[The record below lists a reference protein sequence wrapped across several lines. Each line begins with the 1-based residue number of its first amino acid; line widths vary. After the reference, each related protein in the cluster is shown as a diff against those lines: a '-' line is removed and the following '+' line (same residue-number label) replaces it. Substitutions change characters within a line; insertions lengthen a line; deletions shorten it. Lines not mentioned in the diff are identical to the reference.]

1 MKSFKQ
7 LRESE
12 LAKQVLASAKKVS
25 PTAHIDTR
33 SPAERKADTDKML
46 AARAAAKPKVT
57 NQPSKPSTPEQ
68 QMKNQN
74 ASIAASYAKHKSGQY
89 VGDSVELDGES
100 INEDHYER
108 AEDSKTLA
116 NKAKNEGDEIGFN
129 SHMAD
134 HHDHL
139 SQWHE
144 EKGRASAAQS
154 HADKSEMY
162 ASKMTQVAKG
172 VMEGSG
178 PKEKQKTPYR
188 DINSPEYR
196 AAVDKQKQR
205 MAKDKATEPGKKML
219 AKQGVA
225 EGSLEEVS
233 QQTLQSYRKKASA
246 QKRAADD
253 VVSGDADD
261 ETWKKNVSLSAKRR
275 QGIDAAN
282 KRLGVAEAS
291 SAGARMQ
298 KALQKA
304 KEDRERSERNAERL
318 LNPVKKPVQPEPV
331 KEENLEEGSFKYH
344 MDKAIAAH
352 EKGDDKKKAY
362 HLENARTAK
371 FAMKTADYA
380 KNRELLDKHKQ
391 MSEEVVAEAAQGH
404 TIEAQGIRGMKAT
417 PWRKTFKN
425 HEHLEKW
432 ADANDSVEVH
442 GTRDLEKAKKAVD
455 EEIVSEEKPGLYANI
470 HAKRKRIAAGSGERM
485 RKPGSK
491 GAPTAKSF
499 RDAQK
504 TVKENIDDGVNEGIA
519 RLISKSIKNVT
530 ATKKTPQE
538 KADIRLNN
546 LNK

>member
-74 ASIAASYAKHKSGQY
+74 ASMAASYAKHKPGQY

-139 SQWHE
+139 SQWHD

-162 ASKMTQVAKG
+162 ASKMTQVAK
-172 VMEGSG
+172 
-178 PKEKQKTPYR
+178 
-188 DINSPEYR
+188 
-196 AAVDKQKQR
+196 
-205 MAKDKATEPGKKML
+205 
-219 AKQGVA
+219 
-225 EGSLEEVS
+225 
-233 QQTLQSYRKKASA
+233 
-246 QKRAADD
+246 
-253 VVSGDADD
+253 
-261 ETWKKNVSLSAKRR
+261 
-275 QGIDAAN
+275 
-282 KRLGVAEAS
+282 GVAEAS

>member
-74 ASIAASYAKHKSGQY
+74 ASMAASYAKHKPGQY
-89 VGDSVELDGES
+89 VGDSVELEGDS

-116 NKAKNEGDEIGFN
+116 NTAKNEGDEIGFN

-162 ASKMTQVAKG
+162 ANKMTQVAK
-172 VMEGSG
+172 
-178 PKEKQKTPYR
+178 
-188 DINSPEYR
+188 
-196 AAVDKQKQR
+196 
-205 MAKDKATEPGKKML
+205 
-219 AKQGVA
+219 
-225 EGSLEEVS
+225 
-233 QQTLQSYRKKASA
+233 
-246 QKRAADD
+246 
-253 VVSGDADD
+253 
-261 ETWKKNVSLSAKRR
+261 
-275 QGIDAAN
+275 
-282 KRLGVAEAS
+282 GVAEAS

-331 KEENLEEGSFKYH
+331 KEESKTQKWIVHHEGQRGEGGKMTISAKTFHDAWRKANEHDLDIIKIKPANKQDKKVAEEFTLDEGSFKYH

-391 MSEEVVAEAAQGH
+391 MSEEVV
-404 TIEAQGIRGMKAT
+404 
-417 PWRKTFKN
+417 
-425 HEHLEKW
+425 
-432 ADANDSVEVH
+432 
-442 GTRDLEKAKKAVD
+442 
-455 EEIVSEEKPGLYANI
+455 SEEKPGLYANI

-491 GAPTAKSF
+491 GAPTAKAF
-499 RDAQK
+499 KQAQK

>member
-74 ASIAASYAKHKSGQY
+74 ASIAASYAKHKPGQY

-219 AKQGVA
+219 AKQGV
-225 EGSLEEVS
+225 V
-233 QQTLQSYRKKASA
+233 
-246 QKRAADD
+246 
-253 VVSGDADD
+253 
-261 ETWKKNVSLSAKRR
+261 
-275 QGIDAAN
+275 
-282 KRLGVAEAS
+282 EAS

-455 EEIVSEEKPGLYANI
+455 EEIVSEE
-470 HAKRKRIAAGSGERM
+470 S
-485 RKPGSK
+485 
-491 GAPTAKSF
+491 
-499 RDAQK
+499 
-504 TVKENIDDGVNEGIA
+504 
-519 RLISKSIKNVT
+519 
-530 ATKKTPQE
+530 
-538 KADIRLNN
+538 
-546 LNK
+546 

>member
-74 ASIAASYAKHKSGQY
+74 ASMAASYAKHKPGQY
-89 VGDSVELDGES
+89 VGDSVELEGDS

-116 NKAKNEGDEIGFN
+116 NTAKNEGDEIGFN

-139 SQWHE
+139 SQWHD

-162 ASKMTQVAKG
+162 ANKMTQVAK
-172 VMEGSG
+172 
-178 PKEKQKTPYR
+178 
-188 DINSPEYR
+188 
-196 AAVDKQKQR
+196 
-205 MAKDKATEPGKKML
+205 
-219 AKQGVA
+219 
-225 EGSLEEVS
+225 
-233 QQTLQSYRKKASA
+233 
-246 QKRAADD
+246 
-253 VVSGDADD
+253 
-261 ETWKKNVSLSAKRR
+261 
-275 QGIDAAN
+275 
-282 KRLGVAEAS
+282 GVAEAS

-391 MSEEVVAEAAQGH
+391 MSEGVVAEEAKIVH
-404 TIEAQGIRGMKAT
+404 TRTGANGTKYHIRQ
-417 PWRKTFKN
+417 
-425 HEHLEKW
+425 
-432 ADANDSVEVH
+432 DSANDYSVHREVDGKLKH
-442 GTRDLEKAKKAVD
+442 VDTYGSLQRAKSVLDNEVKEAVHRIGLTVTDPNHPMVSKRKETIQKTVRVTGDDREKAINTAITHHKRKGYKVHD
-455 EEIVSEEKPGLYANI
+455 HHYIGTVNEVNEEVVSEEKPGLYANI

>member
-74 ASIAASYAKHKSGQY
+74 ASMAASYAKHKPGQY
-89 VGDSVELDGES
+89 VGDSVELEGES

-116 NKAKNEGDEIGFN
+116 NNAKNEGDEVGFN

-162 ASKMTQVAKG
+162 ANKMTQVA
-172 VMEGSG
+172 
-178 PKEKQKTPYR
+178 R
-188 DINSPEYR
+188 
-196 AAVDKQKQR
+196 
-205 MAKDKATEPGKKML
+205 
-219 AKQGVA
+219 
-225 EGSLEEVS
+225 
-233 QQTLQSYRKKASA
+233 
-246 QKRAADD
+246 
-253 VVSGDADD
+253 
-261 ETWKKNVSLSAKRR
+261 
-275 QGIDAAN
+275 
-282 KRLGVAEAS
+282 GVAEAS

-391 MSEEVVAEAAQGH
+391 MSEEVV
-404 TIEAQGIRGMKAT
+404 
-417 PWRKTFKN
+417 
-425 HEHLEKW
+425 
-432 ADANDSVEVH
+432 
-442 GTRDLEKAKKAVD
+442 
-455 EEIVSEEKPGLYANI
+455 SEEKPGLYANI

-491 GAPTAKSF
+491 GAPTAKAF
-499 RDAQK
+499 KQAQK

>member
-1 MKSFKQ
+1 MKSFKE
-7 LRESE
+7 LREQGVAE
-12 LAKQVLASAKKVS
+12 GIGDTLAAFKAKNPGYTVS
-25 PTAHIDTR
+25 TDNKT
-33 SPAERKADTDKML
+33 PAQRRADTDKML

-74 ASIAASYAKHKSGQY
+74 ASMAASYAKHKPGQY
-89 VGDSVELDGES
+89 VGDSVELEGDS

-116 NKAKNEGDEIGFN
+116 NTAKNKGDEIGFN

-162 ASKMTQVAKG
+162 ANKMTQVAKG
-172 VMEGSG
+172 V
-178 PKEKQKTPYR
+178 T
-188 DINSPEYR
+188 
-196 AAVDKQKQR
+196 
-205 MAKDKATEPGKKML
+205 
-219 AKQGVA
+219 
-225 EGSLEEVS
+225 
-233 QQTLQSYRKKASA
+233 
-246 QKRAADD
+246 
-253 VVSGDADD
+253 
-261 ETWKKNVSLSAKRR
+261 
-275 QGIDAAN
+275 
-282 KRLGVAEAS
+282 EAS
-291 SAGARMQ
+291 SASARMQ

-318 LNPVKKPVQPEPV
+318 LNPVKKPAPIEQV
-331 KEENLEEGSFKYH
+331 K
-344 MDKAIAAH
+344 
-352 EKGDDKKKAY
+352 
-362 HLENARTAK
+362 
-371 FAMKTADYA
+371 
-380 KNRELLDKHKQ
+380 
-391 MSEEVVAEAAQGH
+391 
-404 TIEAQGIRGMKAT
+404 
-417 PWRKTFKN
+417 
-425 HEHLEKW
+425 
-432 ADANDSVEVH
+432 
-442 GTRDLEKAKKAVD
+442 
-455 EEIVSEEKPGLYANI
+455 EEKPGLYANI

-491 GAPTAKSF
+491 GAPTAKAF
-499 RDAQK
+499 KQAQK

-538 KADIRLNN
+538 KADIRLNT

>member
-1 MKSFKQ
+1 MKTFKQ
-7 LRESE
+7 LRERNVVEGSRTPQDWEVKSAVWGLDKRGVHQEPQDVKSHFVRADRSSRAEKKAKREYEPGRQTWEIHPRGNKQQGVAEANLSE
-12 LAKQVLASAKKVS
+12 LNKDTVYSYAKKADKDQDKQSTITGKAYLDNDPKTANKAHHKFSMRAAGLDRAEKRLNKEGVAEGIGDTLAAFKAKNPGYTVS
-25 PTAHIDTR
+25 TDNKT
-33 SPAERKADTDKML
+33 PAQRRADTDKML

-74 ASIAASYAKHKSGQY
+74 ASMAASYAKHRPGQY
-89 VGDSVELDGES
+89 VGDSVELEGDS

-116 NKAKNEGDEIGFN
+116 NTAKNEGDEIGFN

-162 ASKMTQVAKG
+162 ANKMTQVAKG
-172 VMEGSG
+172 V
-178 PKEKQKTPYR
+178 
-188 DINSPEYR
+188 
-196 AAVDKQKQR
+196 
-205 MAKDKATEPGKKML
+205 TE
-219 AKQGVA
+219 A
-225 EGSLEEVS
+225 
-233 QQTLQSYRKKASA
+233 
-246 QKRAADD
+246 
-253 VVSGDADD
+253 
-261 ETWKKNVSLSAKRR
+261 LSA
-275 QGIDAAN
+275 A
-282 KRLGVAEAS
+282 
-291 SAGARMQ
+291 ARMQ

-318 LNPVKKPVQPEPV
+318 LNPVKKPAPIEQV
-331 KEENLEEGSFKYH
+331 KEGTFKYH
-344 MDKAIAAH
+344 MDKAIAAN
-352 EKGDDKKKAY
+352 EKGDLTRKAY

-371 FAMKTADYA
+371 FAMPSKDYA
-380 KNRELLDKHKQ
+380 KNKELLDKHKQ
-391 MSEEVVAEAAQGH
+391 MSEEV
-404 TIEAQGIRGMKAT
+404 
-417 PWRKTFKN
+417 
-425 HEHLEKW
+425 
-432 ADANDSVEVH
+432 
-442 GTRDLEKAKKAVD
+442 
-455 EEIVSEEKPGLYANI
+455 VSEEKPGLYANI

-491 GAPTAKSF
+491 GAPTAKAF
-499 RDAQK
+499 KQAQK

>member
-25 PTAHIDTR
+25 PTANIDTR
-33 SPAERKADTDKML
+33 SPAERRADTDKML

-74 ASIAASYAKHKSGQY
+74 AAMAASYTKHKPGQY
-89 VGDSVELDGES
+89 VGDSVELEGDS

-116 NKAKNEGDEIGFN
+116 NTAKNEGDEIGFN

-162 ASKMTQVAKG
+162 ANKMTQVAKG

-219 AKQGVA
+219 AKQ
-225 EGSLEEVS
+225 
-233 QQTLQSYRKKASA
+233 
-246 QKRAADD
+246 
-253 VVSGDADD
+253 
-261 ETWKKNVSLSAKRR
+261 
-275 QGIDAAN
+275 
-282 KRLGVAEAS
+282 GVAEAS

-391 MSEEVVAEAAQGH
+391 MSEEVV
-404 TIEAQGIRGMKAT
+404 
-417 PWRKTFKN
+417 
-425 HEHLEKW
+425 
-432 ADANDSVEVH
+432 
-442 GTRDLEKAKKAVD
+442 
-455 EEIVSEEKPGLYANI
+455 SEEKPGLYANI

>member
-25 PTAHIDTR
+25 PTANIDTR

-74 ASIAASYAKHKSGQY
+74 ASMAASYAKHKPGQY
-89 VGDSVELDGES
+89 VGDSVELEGDS

-116 NKAKNEGDEIGFN
+116 NTAKNEGDEIGFN

-172 VMEGSG
+172 VAEAFANPGSG
-178 PKEKQKTPYR
+178 STGTSR
-188 DINSPEYR
+188 G
-196 AAVDKQKQR
+196 
-205 MAKDKATEPGKKML
+205 AKRIANTVRKAL
-219 AKQGVA
+219 AKNSETHDQIAARKDFEAQTDARMRQKKKEQGMA
-225 EGSLEEVS
+225 EGSLEEDKGMSGYNKFKKEWRAKHGDTKPVPGYDS
-233 QQTLQSYRKKASA
+233 KEYTQHIYQQNDKK
-246 QKRAADD
+246 K
-253 VVSGDADD
+253 
-261 ETWKKNVSLSAKRR
+261 
-275 QGIDAAN
+275 
-282 KRLGVAEAS
+282 GVAEAS

-331 KEENLEEGSFKYH
+331 KEESKTQKWIVHHEGQRGEGGKMTISAKTFHDAWRKANEHDLDIIKIKPANKQDKKVAEEFTLDEGSFKYH

-391 MSEEVVAEAAQGH
+391 MSEEVV
-404 TIEAQGIRGMKAT
+404 
-417 PWRKTFKN
+417 
-425 HEHLEKW
+425 
-432 ADANDSVEVH
+432 
-442 GTRDLEKAKKAVD
+442 
-455 EEIVSEEKPGLYANI
+455 SEEKPGLYANI

-491 GAPTAKSF
+491 GAPTAKAF
-499 RDAQK
+499 KQAQK

>member
-33 SPAERKADTDKML
+33 SPAERKADMDKML

-74 ASIAASYAKHKSGQY
+74 ASMAASYAKHKPGQY
-89 VGDSVELDGES
+89 VGDSVELEGNVVKEES
-100 INEDHYER
+100 ELDEAAQGHTIEAHGIKGMKR
-108 AEDSKTLA
+108 TPWRKTFKHAEHLNDWAEKNDADVHGTRDLE
-116 NKAKNEGDEIGFN
+116 KAKKVNLSSVVKEESDVYDKSEENKRSADAAKKQGNMFDHHM
-129 SHMAD
+129 HMAD
-134 HHDHL
+134 HHDNL
-139 SQWHE
+139 AQWHA
-144 EKGRASAAQS
+144 EKGRSSMSEIHAQKSEEHHEQAMKLKEETSIAEALSAA
-154 HADKSEMY
+154 
-162 ASKMTQVAKG
+162 
-172 VMEGSG
+172 
-178 PKEKQKTPYR
+178 
-188 DINSPEYR
+188 
-196 AAVDKQKQR
+196 
-205 MAKDKATEPGKKML
+205 
-219 AKQGVA
+219 
-225 EGSLEEVS
+225 
-233 QQTLQSYRKKASA
+233 
-246 QKRAADD
+246 
-253 VVSGDADD
+253 
-261 ETWKKNVSLSAKRR
+261 
-275 QGIDAAN
+275 
-282 KRLGVAEAS
+282 
-291 SAGARMQ
+291 ARMQ

-380 KNRELLDKHKQ
+380 NTRELLDKHKQ
-391 MSEEVVAEAAQGH
+391 MSEEV
-404 TIEAQGIRGMKAT
+404 
-417 PWRKTFKN
+417 
-425 HEHLEKW
+425 
-432 ADANDSVEVH
+432 
-442 GTRDLEKAKKAVD
+442 
-455 EEIVSEEKPGLYANI
+455 VSEEKPGLYANI

-485 RKPGSK
+485 RKPGSN
-491 GAPTAKSF
+491 GAPTAKAF
-499 RDAQK
+499 KQAQK

>member
-7 LRESE
+7 IREQGVAE
-12 LAKQVLASAKKVS
+12 GIGDTLAAFKAKNPGYTVS
-25 PTAHIDTR
+25 TDNKT
-33 SPAERKADTDKML
+33 PAQRRADTDKML

-74 ASIAASYAKHKSGQY
+74 ASMAASYAKHRPGQY
-89 VGDSVELDGES
+89 VGDSVELEGDS

-116 NKAKNEGDEIGFN
+116 NTAKNEGDEIGFN

-162 ASKMTQVAKG
+162 ANKMTQVAKG
-172 VMEGSG
+172 V
-178 PKEKQKTPYR
+178 
-188 DINSPEYR
+188 
-196 AAVDKQKQR
+196 
-205 MAKDKATEPGKKML
+205 TE
-219 AKQGVA
+219 A
-225 EGSLEEVS
+225 
-233 QQTLQSYRKKASA
+233 
-246 QKRAADD
+246 
-253 VVSGDADD
+253 
-261 ETWKKNVSLSAKRR
+261 LSA
-275 QGIDAAN
+275 A
-282 KRLGVAEAS
+282 
-291 SAGARMQ
+291 ARMQ

-318 LNPVKKPVQPEPV
+318 LNPVKKPAPIEQV
-331 KEENLEEGSFKYH
+331 KEGTFKYH
-344 MDKAIAAH
+344 MDKAIAAN
-352 EKGDDKKKAY
+352 EKGDLTRKAY

-371 FAMKTADYA
+371 FAMPSKDYA
-380 KNRELLDKHKQ
+380 KNKELLDKHKQ
-391 MSEEVVAEAAQGH
+391 MSEEV
-404 TIEAQGIRGMKAT
+404 
-417 PWRKTFKN
+417 
-425 HEHLEKW
+425 
-432 ADANDSVEVH
+432 
-442 GTRDLEKAKKAVD
+442 
-455 EEIVSEEKPGLYANI
+455 VSEEKPGLYANI

>member
-25 PTAHIDTR
+25 PTANIDTR

-74 ASIAASYAKHKSGQY
+74 ASMAASYAKHKPGQY
-89 VGDSVELDGES
+89 VGDSVELEGDS

-116 NKAKNEGDEIGFN
+116 NTAKNEGDEIGFN

-162 ASKMTQVAKG
+162 ANKMTQVAKG
-172 VMEGSG
+172 VM
-178 PKEKQKTPYR
+178 
-188 DINSPEYR
+188 
-196 AAVDKQKQR
+196 
-205 MAKDKATEPGKKML
+205 
-219 AKQGVA
+219 
-225 EGSLEEVS
+225 
-233 QQTLQSYRKKASA
+233 
-246 QKRAADD
+246 
-253 VVSGDADD
+253 
-261 ETWKKNVSLSAKRR
+261 
-275 QGIDAAN
+275 
-282 KRLGVAEAS
+282 EAS

-331 KEENLEEGSFKYH
+331 KETVVAEAAQGHTIEAHGIRGMKATPWRKTFKSHEHLEKWADANDSVEVHGTRDLEKAKKTVDEESKTQKWIVHHEGQRGEGGKMTISAKTFHDAWRKANEHDLDIVKIKPANKQDKKVAEEFTLDEGSFKYH

-391 MSEEVVAEAAQGH
+391 MSEEVV
-404 TIEAQGIRGMKAT
+404 
-417 PWRKTFKN
+417 
-425 HEHLEKW
+425 
-432 ADANDSVEVH
+432 
-442 GTRDLEKAKKAVD
+442 
-455 EEIVSEEKPGLYANI
+455 SEEKPGLYANI

-491 GAPTAKSF
+491 GAPTAKAF
-499 RDAQK
+499 KQAQK

>member
-25 PTAHIDTR
+25 PTANIDTR

-74 ASIAASYAKHKSGQY
+74 ASMAASYAKHKPGQY
-89 VGDSVELDGES
+89 VGDSVELEGDS

-116 NKAKNEGDEIGFN
+116 NTAKNEGDEIGFN

-162 ASKMTQVAKG
+162 ANKMTQVAKG

-219 AKQGVA
+219 AKQVVA
-225 EGSLEEVS
+225 EDKGM
-233 QQTLQSYRKKASA
+233 YGYNKFKKEW
-246 QKRAADD
+246 RAKH
-253 VVSGDADD
+253 GDTKPVPGYDSKEYTQHIYHQND
-261 ETWKKNVSLSAKRR
+261 KKK
-275 QGIDAAN
+275 
-282 KRLGVAEAS
+282 GVAEAS

-331 KEENLEEGSFKYH
+331 KEESKTQKWIVHHEGQRGEGGKMTISAKTFHDAWRKANEHDLDIIKIKPANKQDKKVAEEFTLDEGSFKYH

-391 MSEEVVAEAAQGH
+391 MSEEV
-404 TIEAQGIRGMKAT
+404 
-417 PWRKTFKN
+417 
-425 HEHLEKW
+425 
-432 ADANDSVEVH
+432 
-442 GTRDLEKAKKAVD
+442 
-455 EEIVSEEKPGLYANI
+455 VSEEKPGLYANI

>member
-25 PTAHIDTR
+25 PTANIDTR
-33 SPAERKADTDKML
+33 SPAERRADTDKML

-74 ASIAASYAKHKSGQY
+74 ASMAASYAKHKPGQY
-89 VGDSVELDGES
+89 VGDSVELEGES

-108 AEDSKTLA
+108 AEDSKNLA
-116 NKAKNEGDEIGFN
+116 NTAKNEGDEIGFN

-162 ASKMTQVAKG
+162 ANKMTQVAKG
-172 VMEGSG
+172 V
-178 PKEKQKTPYR
+178 T
-188 DINSPEYR
+188 
-196 AAVDKQKQR
+196 
-205 MAKDKATEPGKKML
+205 
-219 AKQGVA
+219 
-225 EGSLEEVS
+225 
-233 QQTLQSYRKKASA
+233 
-246 QKRAADD
+246 
-253 VVSGDADD
+253 
-261 ETWKKNVSLSAKRR
+261 
-275 QGIDAAN
+275 
-282 KRLGVAEAS
+282 EAS

-331 KEENLEEGSFKYH
+331 K
-344 MDKAIAAH
+344 
-352 EKGDDKKKAY
+352 
-362 HLENARTAK
+362 
-371 FAMKTADYA
+371 
-380 KNRELLDKHKQ
+380 
-391 MSEEVVAEAAQGH
+391 
-404 TIEAQGIRGMKAT
+404 
-417 PWRKTFKN
+417 
-425 HEHLEKW
+425 
-432 ADANDSVEVH
+432 
-442 GTRDLEKAKKAVD
+442 